1 MLESKRKVLE
11 SFVVRGISGEIR
23 YGVRWDANAGME
35 ELDKNRWEISF
46 SSVLAIN
53 FADVFFKARRAFG
66 TDAFYW

>member
-1 MLESKRKVLE
+1 M
-11 SFVVRGISGEIR
+11 G
-23 YGVRWDANAGME
+23 
-35 ELDKNRWEISF
+35 ELDKIRWENSF